1 MRKISMILF
10 VLCTVAYSCSN
21 DENDLLINETIAN
34 SPSNL
39 RTIEDAIDIAKK
51 AKALAVPVQT
61 RSTTNKVEI
70 DDVVCINSL
79 QTRAGVSLD
88 TLLYIVNFKN
98 ENGFA
103 VISANPNTKEDLL
116 ALIDNGHF
124 DEATNMSEGFKQFMD
139 NAKQYVSS
147 ATLTRATN
155 AREVQRIETDT
166 MVSRRTPKLSVEWG
180 QTGCEGFYAPNGYA
194 GCSNIAMAQ
203 IMSYYQYPQ
212 AMFITY
218 DGGVSLLTLNWPE
231 IIQTTSE
238 HTHSSVCNQQLAKL
252 VRQLGYLNN
261 SNYSSPLGTSTQT
274 ASVRNTFSQT
284 FLYNVSSIKNYA
296 KEDFSTALSN
306 DKLIYMRGEATD
318 SRGDTVGHGWVVDGN
333 LVLDITTTEW
343 SQLFG
348 EEEWHLIYEG
358 TERRKYIHINWGW
371 YGYNNGYFSTELL
384 ATGYGYS
391 YDSSNHSSYENLLF
405 NSNLYYFEVKH

>member
-10 VLCTVAYSCSN
+10 VLCAVAYSCYN
-21 DENDLLINETIAN
+21 DENDLLINETIAS

-155 AREVQRIETDT
+155 AREV
-166 MVSRRTPKLSVEWG
+166 
-180 QTGCEGFYAPNGYA
+180 
-194 GCSNIAMAQ
+194 
-203 IMSYYQYPQ
+203 
-212 AMFITY
+212 
-218 DGGVSLLTLNWPE
+218 
-231 IIQTTSE
+231 
-238 HTHSSVCNQQLAKL
+238 
-252 VRQLGYLNN
+252 
-261 SNYSSPLGTSTQT
+261 
-274 ASVRNTFSQT
+274 
-284 FLYNVSSIKNYA
+284 
-296 KEDFSTALSN
+296 
-306 DKLIYMRGEATD
+306 
-318 SRGDTVGHGWVVDGN
+318 
-333 LVLDITTTEW
+333 
-343 SQLFG
+343 
-348 EEEWHLIYEG
+348 
-358 TERRKYIHINWGW
+358 
-371 YGYNNGYFSTELL
+371 
-384 ATGYGYS
+384 
-391 YDSSNHSSYENLLF
+391 
-405 NSNLYYFEVKH
+405 